1 MTALSLSA
9 EDRRLLALV
18 AVFAPAHATALLSR
32 LATGGIGSLPER
44 AAHAAAAPRRE
55 RLEAL
60 AAALEPAGPRLVPR
74 ESVETVATGERARVA
89 AQLRA
94 LSERRA
100 LGLAAI
106 GTTRTLQRLL
116 DERLPGR
123 TAVDRSPGS
132 P

>member
-18 AVFAPAHATALLSR
+18 AVFAPARATALLSR
-32 LATGGIGSLPER
+32 VETAGIGSLLER

-60 AAALEPAGPRLVPR
+60 AASLEPAGPRLAPR
-74 ESVETVATGERARVA
+74 ESVETVATGERTRVA

-94 LSERRA
+94 LAERRA
-100 LGLAAI
+100 LGPAA
-106 GTTRTLQRLL
+106 TTRTLQRLL
-116 DERLPGR
+116 DERLAG
-123 TAVDRSPGS
+123 
-132 P
+132 